1 MLLGSFYTGL
11 SGLRANARALN
22 VIGDNLANVNTIG
35 FKRRA
40 ANFAEIMSS
49 NAGTQNAAGNPIQI
63 GLGVNTTEIIS
74 SFEQGS
80 IQSTGIATQLA
91 LDGNGFFVL
100 SNDGQETFTRAGNF
114 TIDKEGYLVNP
125 AYSKVQGYI
134 GNNADGS
141 IDTSSS
147 RTNIKIDLGGISD
160 PRATTV
166 VRFLTNLNA
175 AADFANSEDFQTS
188 VEFYDSLGISHTLNV
203 KFTSTSAGNWT
214 YDITTDDGTPS
225 PTTGTLA
232 FDSSGVLST
241 IDGNPPA
248 DLSIAITGFAS
259 GAADQTITWDIMD
272 DDASTA
278 SSYLSQQG
286 TNSSNGTLFQDGY
299 TSGVLQD
306 VGFRQDGTMF
316 GYFSNGQTIDLARLA
331 LATFNNPHGLRQI
344 GNNQYLGTAAA
355 GPASVDVPGS
365 GGRGVTISHSLENSN
380 VDMAEE
386 FTKMIINQRGYQSNS
401 KIITTIDTLLQETLN
416 LKR

>member
-11 SGLRANARALN
+11 SGLRANAQALN
-22 VIGDNLANVNTIG
+22 VIGDNLANVNTVG

-49 NAGTQNAAGNPIQI
+49 NTGSQNAAGNPIQI

-74 SFEQGS
+74 SFEQGA

-100 SNDGQETFTRAGNF
+100 AKDGVETFSRAGNF
-114 TIDKEGYLVNP
+114 TLDAEGYLVNP
-125 AYSKVQGYI
+125 DYSFVQGYI
-134 GNNADGS
+134 AKNADGS
-141 IDTSSS
+141 IDVASAPTD
-147 RTNIKIDLGGISD
+147 IKIDLGTTSD
-160 PRATTV
+160 PRSTSI

-175 AADFANSEDFQTS
+175 EADFANGEEFQTS
-188 VEFYDSLGISHTLNV
+188 VEFFDSLGIGHTMTV
-203 KFTSTSAGNWT
+203 TFTATSAGAWN

-232 FDSSGVLST
+232 FDAYGVLT
-241 IDGNPPA
+241 DVDGGAPA
-248 DLSIAITGFAS
+248 DIPITITGLS
-259 GAADQTITWDIMD
+259 TGAADQTITWDLMD
-272 DDASTA
+272 DTSTPA
-278 SSYLSQQG
+278 TSYLSQLG
-286 TNSSNGTLFQDGY
+286 TSSSNGTLYQDGY
-299 TSGVLQD
+299 TTGVLQD
-306 VGFRQDGTMF
+306 IGFRQDGTMF
-316 GYFSNGQTIDLARLA
+316 GYFSNGQTIDLAQLTI
-331 LATFNNPHGLRQI
+331 ATFNNLHGLRQV
-344 GNNQYLGTAAA
+344 GNNQYLGTAAS
-355 GPASVDVPGS
+355 GPASHGVAGS

-386 FTKMIINQRGYQSNS
+386 FTNMIINQRGYQSNS